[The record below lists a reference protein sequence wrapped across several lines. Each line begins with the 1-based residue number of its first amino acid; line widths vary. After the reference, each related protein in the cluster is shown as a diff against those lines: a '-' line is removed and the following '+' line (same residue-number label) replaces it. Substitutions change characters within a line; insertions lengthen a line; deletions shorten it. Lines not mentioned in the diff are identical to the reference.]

1 MAKAGD
7 TIESPLS
14 GARIVFLKTARDTSV
29 ELLQLD
35 DVMKGGG
42 RVPIEHVHPH
52 MEERF
57 EILSGTARLSM
68 RGQERDVGA
77 GETVVVPAGTPHVW
91 GNPNEDEVHLILEFR
106 PALRMEEWFE
116 TFFGLQKDSKVNP
129 KSGLPNALQW
139 AVISREYED
148 EIYLASPPLLVQRV
162 RFGLLALV
170 GKLLGYKARY
180 PKYSGA
186 EEPLAGRGERPL
198 AASWAMRGHRS
209 WIYRCVNCAVLAWTT
224 RPVGQKKIASVP
236 TSENSVK
243 RKSNFGEST
252 F

>member
-1 MAKAGD
+1 MALCLSEEKGRSIIAKAGD

-14 GARIVFLKTARDTSV
+14 GARIVFLKKSRDTNG

-42 RVPIEHVHPH
+42 RVPIEHVHPY

-91 GNPNEDEVHLILEFR
+91 GNPSEEELHVIVELR
-106 PALRMEEWFE
+106 PALKMEEWFE
-116 TFFGLQKDSKVNP
+116 TVFGLQRDGKADP
-129 KSGLPNALQW
+129 KNGLPNLLQLALI
-139 AVISREYED
+139 AREYEF
-148 EIYLASPPLLVQRV
+148 YLARPPLFVQRV
-162 RFGLLALV
+162 LFGLLAPI

-180 PKYSGA
+180 PEYSGE
-186 EEPLAGRGERPL
+186 EEPLPRAEREGEAPS
-198 AASWAMRGHRS
+198 AASGPMRRAVVVGAGLAVVGILLLGRRLRS
-209 WIYRCVNCAVLAWTT
+209 GR
-224 RPVGQKKIASVP
+224 R
-236 TSENSVK
+236 
-243 RKSNFGEST
+243 R
-252 F
+252 

>member
-1 MAKAGD
+1 MARAGD

-14 GARIVFLKTARDTSV
+14 GARIVFLKTARDTNG

-35 DVMKGGG
+35 DVMKGGR

-77 GETVVVPAGTPHVW
+77 GQKVVVPAGTPHVW
-91 GNPNEDEVHLILEFR
+91 GNPNEDDVHLILEFR

-116 TFFGLQKDSKVNP
+116 TFFGLQRDGKVNP
-129 KSGLPNALQW
+129 KSGLPNPLQW

-148 EIYLASPPLLVQRV
+148 EIYLASPPLFVQRV
-162 RFGLLALV
+162 HFGLLAAI
-170 GKLLGYKARY
+170 GKLLGYRARY
-180 PKYSGA
+180 LAYSGT
-186 EEPLAGRGERPL
+186 EEPLAAREGERPSSAGSGAKSKGIVVGTIVAL
-198 AASWAMRGHRS
+198 IALILLGRGVRS
-209 WIYRCVNCAVLAWTT
+209 GR
-224 RPVGQKKIASVP
+224 RG
-236 TSENSVK
+236 
-243 RKSNFGEST
+243 
-252 F
+252 

>member
-7 TIESPLS
+7 TIESPVS
-14 GARIVFLKTARDTSV
+14 GARILFLKTARDTNG

-42 RVPIEHVHPH
+42 RVPIEHVHPY

-57 EILSGTARLSM
+57 EILSGSARLSM

-116 TFFGLQKDSKVNP
+116 TFFGLQKDGKVNAR
-129 KSGLPNALQW
+129 SGLPNPLQW

-162 RFGLLALV
+162 RFGLLATI

-180 PKYSGA
+180 PEYSGP
-186 EEPLAGRGERPL
+186 EEPLARREGERPS
-198 AASWAMRGHRS
+198 AASGAMKGVIVVGGVAVVALLVLRRPFRS
-209 WIYRCVNCAVLAWTT
+209 GR
-224 RPVGQKKIASVP
+224 R
-236 TSENSVK
+236 
-243 RKSNFGEST
+243 
-252 F
+252 

>member
-14 GARIVFLKTARDTSV
+14 GARIVFLKTARDTNG

-91 GNPNEDEVHLILEFR
+91 GNPNEDEVHLILELR

-116 TFFGLQKDSKVNP
+116 TFFGLQKDGKVNP

-162 RFGLLALV
+162 RFGLLATI
-170 GKLLGYKARY
+170 GKVLGYKARY

-186 EEPLAGRGERPL
+186 EEAAGAGREGPPSTKRVMARAVAM
-198 AASWAMRGHRS
+198 AASVLVASLFLLGRMRRTCE
-209 WIYRCVNCAVLAWTT
+209 R
-224 RPVGQKKIASVP
+224 
-236 TSENSVK
+236 
-243 RKSNFGEST
+243 
-252 F
+252 

>member
-14 GARIVFLKTARDTSV
+14 GARIVFLKTARDTNG

-42 RVPIEHVHPH
+42 RVPIEHVHPY

-77 GETVVVPAGTPHVW
+77 GQTVVVPAGTPHVW
-91 GNPNEDEVHLILEFR
+91 GNPNEDEVHLILELR

-116 TFFGLQKDSKVNP
+116 TFFGLQKDGKVNP

-148 EIYLASPPLLVQRV
+148 EIYLASPPLLPVAVLRSPPPRPPPPV
-162 RFGLLALV
+162 GCKRYYFFTTRRSGLAEMMLSTW
-170 GKLLGYKARY
+170 
-180 PKYSGA
+180 SGA
-186 EEPLAGRGERPL
+186 DWE
-198 AASWAMRGHRS
+198 
-209 WIYRCVNCAVLAWTT
+209 Y
-224 RPVGQKKIASVP
+224 
-236 TSENSVK
+236 
-243 RKSNFGEST
+243 ESSAR
-252 F
+252 

>member
-7 TIESPLS
+7 TLESPLS
-14 GARIVFLKTARDTSV
+14 GARIVFLKTARDTSG

-57 EILSGTARLSM
+57 EILSGTLRFRV

-148 EIYLASPPLLVQRV
+148 EIYLASPPLFVQRV
-162 RFGLLALV
+162 LFGLLAPI

-180 PKYSGA
+180 PAYSGA
-186 EEPLAGRGERPL
+186 EEPLAGREGERPSG
-198 AASWAMRGHRS
+198 ASGAMRDGIVVGAIVALIGLFLLRRRVRS
-209 WIYRCVNCAVLAWTT
+209 GR
-224 RPVGQKKIASVP
+224 
-236 TSENSVK
+236 
-243 RKSNFGEST
+243 
-252 F
+252 

>member
-7 TIESPLS
+7 TIESPPT
-14 GARIVFLKTARDTSV
+14 GARIRFLKTVRDTNGQ
-29 ELLQLD
+29 LLQID

-42 RVPIEHVHPH
+42 RVAIEHVHPYI
-52 MEERF
+52 EERF

-91 GNPNEDEVHLILEFR
+91 GNPHEDEVHLIIEFR

-116 TFFGLQKDSKVNP
+116 SFFGLQKDGRVNP
-129 KSGLPNALQW
+129 KSGLPNPLQW

-148 EIYLASPPLLVQRV
+148 ELYLASPPLLVQRV
-162 RFGLLALV
+162 RFGLLALI

-180 PKYSGA
+180 PAYSAA
-186 EEPLAGRGERPL
+186 ETARGEGAGQPSTTMVMAR
-198 AASWAMRGHRS
+198 AAAMATSVLVASIFLFGRMIRS
-209 WIYRCVNCAVLAWTT
+209 SK
-224 RPVGQKKIASVP
+224 G
-236 TSENSVK
+236 
-243 RKSNFGEST
+243 
-252 F
+252 